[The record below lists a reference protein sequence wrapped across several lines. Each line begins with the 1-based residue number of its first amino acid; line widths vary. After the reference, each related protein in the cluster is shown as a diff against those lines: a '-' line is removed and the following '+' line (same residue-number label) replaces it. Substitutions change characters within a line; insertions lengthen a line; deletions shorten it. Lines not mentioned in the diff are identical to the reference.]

1 MKSPSFDEVAAFVR
15 EFAGISPH
23 RSIKPETRLEADL
36 GITGDDG
43 DDLLRAANEHFQ
55 VDLASPDNG
64 IAQTFRLGPNEYFFH
79 PEGFDLFG
87 ISLII
92 RWFRRQP
99 APAYRDL
106 TAGELH
112 KAISEAPA
120 LRSDRAA

>member
-1 MKSPSFDEVAAFVR
+1 MKSPSFDEVAAFVH

-23 RSIKPETRLEADL
+23 RSIKPETRLVADL

-64 IAQTFRLGPNEYFFH
+64 IAQTLRLGPNEYFFR
-79 PEGFDLFG
+79 PEGVDLFG

-92 RWFRRQP
+92 RWFRGEP

-106 TAGELH
+106 AVGELQ
-112 KAISEAPA
+112 KAISKAP
-120 LRSDRAA
+120 LLPSDRAA